1 MATKQKNSST
11 QEKKELSIKK
21 GRPSKYSTTLIK
33 EVLDDIRDGQSVLK
47 ALQARRLA
55 YSTFSTY
62 LEKDKDI
69 KQQYLNARECGAE
82 HGVQKLDDK
91 FDDYFDRLAKG
102 EKVSLQEVK
111 LLEIYTK
118 HIHHMAGKVSPL
130 YGTDKDRQRM
140 AIQTTS
146 GEKIVFEW
154 GS

>member
-1 MATKQKNSST
+1 MATKQKKSST
-11 QEKKELSIKK
+11 QEKQELSTK
-21 GRPSKYSTTLIK
+21 GRPTKYSTTLIK

-47 ALQARRLA
+47 ALQARKLA

-62 LEKDKDI
+62 LERDEI
-69 KQQYLNARECGAE
+69 KQQYLNAREYGAE

-91 FDDYFDRLAKG
+91 FDDYFDRLARG

-118 HIHHMAGKVSPL
+118 HIHHMAGKASPL
-130 YGTDKDRQRM
+130 YGSDKDRQRM